1 MMNQD
6 PLMSEEIAI
15 TRRQFIDVVQQQL
28 SVKKPIMASHQA
40 HGTAQRM
47 WRELGG
53 TDHRPQP
60 CGANKCDKQ
69 HKKIS

>member
-1 MMNQD
+1 MMSQD
-6 PLMSEEIAI
+6 PLMSEEITI

-28 SVKKPIMASHQA
+28 SVKKPLMASHQA

-53 TDHRPQP
+53 ADHRPQIP
-60 CGANKCDKQ
+60 TLR
-69 HKKIS
+69 SE